1 MELSI
6 VIPVYNEEKNVTLLH
21 QKIFSV
27 CQKLGNSFEIIFIN
41 DGSRDNT
48 LHNLKKLRPIKIINF
63 RRNFG
68 QTAALDAGIKSAEG
82 EIIITMDG
90 DLQNNPEDIPNL
102 LAKLNKGYAAVSG
115 WRKNRKDPFLKRFF
129 SYLADFL
136 RQFLIKD
143 GIHDSGCTL
152 KAYKRKCFEGVDLY
166 GEMHR
171 FIPAILKIR
180 GYKIG
185 EVVVKHYPRVKGK
198 TKYNWKRLIKGF
210 IDVIS
215 VWFWQKYSNRP
226 LHFFGGLGLFLIFLG
241 FLSGLGVFY
250 ERFILDRD
258 VSNNALTL
266 LSAVLFLAGLQLFV
280 SGILADILIKTYYKS
295 NHTKYYSIKEII
307 ENK

>member
-1 MELSI
+1 MYLSI
-6 VIPVYNEEKNVTLLH
+6 VIPVYNEEKNVALLH

-27 CQKLGNSFEIIFIN
+27 CKKIGNSFEIIFIN
-41 DGSRDNT
+41 DGSNDNT
-48 LHNLKKLRPIKIINF
+48 LNELKKLKPIKIINF

-68 QTAALDAGIKSAEG
+68 QTAALDAGIKASKG
-82 EIIITMDG
+82 EIIVTMDG

-102 LAKLNKGYAAVSG
+102 LEKLNEGYDAVSG
-115 WRKNRKDPFLKRFF
+115 WRKNRKDPLLKKLF
-129 SYLADFL
+129 SHLADFL

-152 KAYKRKCFEGVDLY
+152 KAYKRKCFEGIDLY

-185 EVVVKHYPRVKGK
+185 EVVVKHYPRNKGK

-226 LHFFGGLGLFLIFLG
+226 LHFFGGVGLFLIFLG

-250 ERFILDRD
+250 ERFILGHD

-280 SGILADILIKTYYKS
+280 SGILADILIKTYYQS
-295 NHTKYYSIKEII
+295 NHTKHYSIKEII
-307 ENK
+307 EKV